1 MKQKKRTFDKL
12 KLTICVLILFSL
24 SLILLLT
31 IPTAISLAQNR
42 VFVLADTKMESHNI
56 APQVVIQR
64 APVLKITDLGI
75 LPPKFSSEAVLAKD
89 LDTGQIIYQKNADVQ
104 LSPAST
110 TKLLT
115 ALVAIEHYKTDEI
128 LQVYPEDIVGGSSMG
143 LNVNDKLTFRS
154 LLYGMLLNSGN
165 DAAFTIAS
173 NYPGGLPMFVLQ
185 MNKKAQAL
193 GLQDSHFQNPA
204 GFDNPDHFS
213 SAKDLSKIAS
223 IVAINPDLQRVVATK
238 ETSVVSFDSTRI
250 YYLKNLN
257 KHHHYIICGDFNI
270 AHKPIDLKNWRANQK
285 HSGFLPEERQWLD
298 QLFDELGF
306 VDAFRLVNQEAEQYT
321 WWSHR
326 GRAWEKNVGW
336 RIDYH
341 VITPGLKPTVKS
353 AFIYKD
359 QRFSD
364 HAPLGLEYDIILG

>member
-257 KHHHYIICGDFNI
+257 KLLGQAGMLGIKTGFTEKSGENLVGLVDRNK
-270 AHKPIDLKNWRANQK
+270 HKVLTVVLNSKDRFGETTQLIDWVYSN
-285 HSGFLPEERQWLD
+285 FQWTY
-298 QLFDELGF
+298 E
-306 VDAFRLVNQEAEQYT
+306 
-321 WWSHR
+321 
-326 GRAWEKNVGW
+326 
-336 RIDYH
+336 
-341 VITPGLKPTVKS
+341 
-353 AFIYKD
+353 
-359 QRFSD
+359 
-364 HAPLGLEYDIILG
+364 